1 MRTRCGRRSWP
12 RSADSPVDPQTPPLA
27 VTDTHALIWA
37 IDGNR
42 KRLGKRA
49 RKLFDSADEAKCAIY
64 IPAFVL
70 AELGEACHKD
80 RVRLALPFELWAR
93 AAFASGKYDEAE
105 LTAEIVY
112 VAQRLYAIAERGDR
126 LIAATAATLDR
137 RSRRRP
143 GLSAFGHEVRKRSAR

>member
-1 MRTRCGRRSWP
+1 M
-12 RSADSPVDPQTPPLA
+12 DPKTPPLA

-49 RKLFDSADEAKCAIY
+49 RKLFDSADGAKCAIY
-64 IPAFVL
+64 IPAFVP
-70 AELGEACHKD
+70 AELGEAFHKD

-93 AAFASGKYDEAE
+93 AAFASGKYHEAV

-126 LIAATAATLDR
+126 LIGPVKAPIR
-137 RSRRRP
+137 RDCVKVCNRGRP
-143 GLSAFGHEVRKRSAR
+143 Q

>member
-1 MRTRCGRRSWP
+1 MEP
-12 RSADSPVDPQTPPLA
+12 KAPPLA

-42 KRLGKRA
+42 KRLGKHA
-49 RKLFDSADEAKCAIY
+49 RKQFDNADEGKCAIY

-80 RVRLALPFELWAR
+80 RVTLALPFEEWAR
-93 AAFASGKYDEAE
+93 AAFTSGKYHEAE
-105 LTAEIVY
+105 LTAEIIY

-126 LIAATAATLDR
+126 LIAATAVALDLPLITR
-137 RSRRRP
+137 DPEIASVA
-143 GLSAFGHEVRKRSAR
+143 GVECLWA